1 MVDSGEPAANT
12 ANEPAT
18 EGHPLDAFEG
28 ELGRR
33 LVHVSGAA
41 IPICYYIT
49 VVYDIRWLGLS
60 LFVAGFLLA
69 VCLEVAR
76 LHFGVR
82 WWPFEHLTREY
93 EEETVAGYAM
103 YATSV
108 TIVAFVF
115 EPAIAVPSMLMLAIG
130 DPLSGSLSDQRVK
143 GPQVTIPTFV
153 VCFLL
158 ALPFLAP
165 IVAAAAA
172 TAATVADAV
181 LLSSHGIV
189 LDDNLTIP
197 LAAASAAWLVRE
209 LPALLTA
216 VGML

>member
-12 ANEPAT
+12 PQDSTAES
-18 EGHPLDAFEG
+18 HPLDAFEG

-41 IPICYYIT
+41 IPLIYYAT
-49 VVYDIRWLGLS
+49 VLLDRRWLGLS
-60 LFVAGFLLA
+60 LFVAGLA
-69 VCLEVAR
+69 FAIGLEIAR
-76 LHFGVR
+76 LHVGVD
-82 WWPFEHLTREY
+82 WWPFEHLTRPY
-93 EEETVAGYAM
+93 EEETIAGYAM
-103 YATSV
+103 YAASV
-108 TIVAFVF
+108 SIVAFVF
-115 EPAIAVPSMLMLAIG
+115 EPAIAVPAMLMLAIG
-130 DPLSGSLSDQRVK
+130 DPLSGTLSNDRVK
-143 GPQVTIPTFV
+143 GPRVTIPVFL

-158 ALPFLAP
+158 ALPFLSP

-209 LPALLTA
+209 LPAV
-216 VGML
+216 VGTVGF

>member
-1 MVDSGEPAANT
+1 
-12 ANEPAT
+12 
-18 EGHPLDAFEG
+18 
-28 ELGRR
+28 
-33 LVHVSGAA
+33 
-41 IPICYYIT
+41 
-49 VVYDIRWLGLS
+49 
-60 LFVAGFLLA
+60 
-69 VCLEVAR
+69 
-76 LHFGVR
+76 
-82 WWPFEHLTREY
+82 
-93 EEETVAGYAM
+93 
-103 YATSV
+103 
-108 TIVAFVF
+108 
-115 EPAIAVPSMLMLAIG
+115 
-130 DPLSGSLSDQRVK
+130 
-143 GPQVTIPTFV
+143 VTIPTFV